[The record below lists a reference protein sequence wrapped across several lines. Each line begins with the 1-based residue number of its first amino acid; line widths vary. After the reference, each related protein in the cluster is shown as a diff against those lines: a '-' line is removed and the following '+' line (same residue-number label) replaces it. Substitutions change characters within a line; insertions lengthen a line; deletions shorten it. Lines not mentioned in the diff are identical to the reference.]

1 MRIAVLDDEPAE
13 LSRIEE
19 TLSSALSVD
28 GQPPHLHMFSDSGH
42 LLRQLKRET
51 FDVLILDWQVP
62 QISGLQVL
70 QWAQEHLSP
79 PPAVIMLTAHNAE
92 SDVVQALNAGASDY
106 ICKPYRPAEFIA
118 RVRNVLRHRLPNNTE
133 SPKHLTFGRIVFDMA
148 EESLFLDGALVS
160 LTPREYQLALL
171 LFKNQERPLSRQYL
185 YEHLWPREKEFVSRS
200 LDTHVYRLRAKLQ
213 LTAEYGWT
221 LSTIYGYGYR
231 LSSIDGL
238 VHEPPRN

>member
-1 MRIAVLDDEPAE
+1 MRIAVLDDEPLE
-13 LSRIEE
+13 LSRIRE
-19 TLSSALSVD
+19 TLLSALPAD
-28 GQPPHLHMFSDSGH
+28 GQPPHLYMFSDSST
-42 LLRQLKRET
+42 LMRQLKRET
-51 FDVLILDWQVP
+51 FDLLILDWQVP
-62 QISGLQVL
+62 QISGFQVL
-70 QWAQEHLSP
+70 EWAHEHLSP

-92 SDVVQALNAGASDY
+92 SDTVQALNAGASDY

-118 RVRNVLRHRLPNNTE
+118 RVRNVLRHRLPNNSE
-133 SPKHLTFGRIVFDMA
+133 SPKHLAFGRIVFDIA
-148 EESLFLDGALVS
+148 EASLFLDGRPVS

-200 LDTHVYRLRAKLQ
+200 LDTHVYRLRSKLQ

-231 LSSIDGL
+231 LSSIESL
-238 VHEPPRN
+238 AHELPET

>member
-1 MRIAVLDDEPAE
+1 MRIAVLDDEPLE
-13 LSRIEE
+13 LSHIQE
-19 TLSSALSVD
+19 TLLSALPVD
-28 GQPPHLHMFSDSGH
+28 GQTPHLQMFSDSAH

-62 QISGLQVL
+62 EISGLQVL

-79 PPAVIMLTAHNAE
+79 PPAAIMLTAHNAE

-118 RVRNVLRHRLPNNTE
+118 RLRNVLRHRLADSSE
-133 SPKHLTFGRIVFDMA
+133 SPKHLAFGRIVFDIA
-148 EESLFLDGALVS
+148 AESLSLDGVTVS

-185 YEHLWPREKEFVSRS
+185 YDHLWPREKEFVSRS
-200 LDTHVYRLRAKLQ
+200 LDTHVYRLRSKLQ

-231 LSSIDGL
+231 LSPIESLEHDL
-238 VHEPPRN
+238 SAT